1 MTYNDMQKS
10 CPLCGFQNSQ
20 ADSCARCG
28 LIFDNDSKV
37 RFKKKVISL
46 DRQLGSARLLMGK
59 KKHEGLTLI
68 AAMIV
73 MISTFSWPI

>member
-1 MTYNDMQKS
+1 MTYNDIQKS

-28 LIFDNDSKV
+28 LIFDKDPKV
-37 RFKKKVISL
+37 RFKKKVINL
-46 DRQLGSARLLMGK
+46 DRQLGSTRLLMKK

-68 AAMIV
+68 TAMIV
-73 MISTFSWPI
+73 MISTFFWSI